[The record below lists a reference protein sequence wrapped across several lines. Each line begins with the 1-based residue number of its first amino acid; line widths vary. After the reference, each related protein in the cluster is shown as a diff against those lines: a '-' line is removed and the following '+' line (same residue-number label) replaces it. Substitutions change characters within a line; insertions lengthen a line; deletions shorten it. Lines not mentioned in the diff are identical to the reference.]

1 MGVHKSVIDRLMQRF
16 QAAGMID
23 ESSRSGRPRKST
35 PRENRVIVPGV
46 PHQLIFVHQELCKFF
61 STHKEPALI
70 YSSG

>member
-35 PRENRVIVPGV
+35 LERIG
-46 PHQLIFVHQELCKFF
+46 
-61 STHKEPALI
+61 
-70 YSSG
+70 